1 MTPVAVLVVEESEVV
16 AEDEGAMLGLDAAAL
31 GTAAG
36 TAAGTAVGSPSRG
49 PSPTPSPLPSLAT
62 ILPSFASSS
71 LLALFRAAL

>member
-1 MTPVAVLVVEESEVV
+1 MTPVAVLVVEESEVG
-16 AEDEGAMLGLDAAAL
+16 AEDGGAMLELDAAAVGTAV
-31 GTAAG
+31 GTAA
-36 TAAGTAVGSPSRG
+36 GSPSRG